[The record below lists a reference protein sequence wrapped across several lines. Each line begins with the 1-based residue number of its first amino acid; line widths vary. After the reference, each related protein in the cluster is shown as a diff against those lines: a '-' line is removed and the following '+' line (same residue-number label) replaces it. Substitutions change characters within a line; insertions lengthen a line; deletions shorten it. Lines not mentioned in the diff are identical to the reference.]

1 MIKIRA
7 IHKSGST
14 LQNAI
19 YVYINSLCDEKIID
33 FDRLNIHNKK
43 KLEKEVKE
51 SDIVILRHPVN
62 RMISHY
68 YSHGWTH
75 STSEFDSK
83 AWELRELIK
92 KISLDDFVLSGRLFY
107 QSSIYETI
115 FNNRTCK
122 ILRYEDMMNNPRG
135 YILFILKKIKCRHLF
150 GKVYGRFKKEF
161 EFSGQDLSDDIIN
174 DGVMTHRRNLDHQEY
189 LNKFQNDCQ
198 IYFINKVIGDVLKQY
213 DRLDDQT
220 IN

>member
-19 YVYINSLCDEKIID
+19 YVYINSLCDKKIIE
-33 FDRLNIHNKK
+33 FDRLNIHDKN
-43 KLEKEVKE
+43 LETEVKE
-51 SDIVILRHPVN
+51 SDIIVLRHPVN

-75 STSEFDSK
+75 NTSEFDNK
-83 AWELRELIK
+83 AWGLRELIQS
-92 KISLDDFVLSGRLFY
+92 ISLEDFVLSGRLFY
-107 QSSIYETI
+107 QASIYEKI
-115 FNNRTCK
+115 FNNTSCK

-150 GKVYGRFKKEF
+150 GKVYGKFKEEF
-161 EFSGQDLSDDIIN
+161 EFKGKDLSNDIIN
-174 DGVMTHRRNLDHQEY
+174 NGVITHKRNLDHKEY
-189 LNKFQNDCQ
+189 LNKFKDDCQ
-198 IYFINKVIGDVLKQY
+198 IYFINKIMGDILEKY
-213 DRLDDQT
+213 DKLYDQT

>member
-19 YVYINSLCDEKIID
+19 YVYINSLCNEEIIE
-33 FDRLNIHNKK
+33 FDRLDIHGKDFERQIK
-43 KLEKEVKE
+43 D
-51 SDIVILRHPVN
+51 SDIIVLRHPVN

-75 STSEFDSK
+75 NTTEFDDK
-83 AWELRELIK
+83 AWELRKLIQS
-92 KISLDDFVLSGRLFY
+92 INLEDFILSGRLFY
-107 QSSIYETI
+107 QASIYEKI
-115 FNNRTCK
+115 LDKRTCI
-122 ILRYEDMMNNPRG
+122 ILKYEDMMNNPRG

-150 GKVYGRFKKEF
+150 GKVYGRFKEEF
-161 EFSGQDLSDDIIN
+161 EFNGKDLSDEITN
-174 DGVMTHRRNLDHQEY
+174 NGVITHKRNLDHKEY
-189 LNKFQNDCQ
+189 LNKFQDDCK
-198 IYFINKVIGDVLKQY
+198 IYFINKIIGDILEKY
-213 DRLDDQT
+213 NKLYDQT